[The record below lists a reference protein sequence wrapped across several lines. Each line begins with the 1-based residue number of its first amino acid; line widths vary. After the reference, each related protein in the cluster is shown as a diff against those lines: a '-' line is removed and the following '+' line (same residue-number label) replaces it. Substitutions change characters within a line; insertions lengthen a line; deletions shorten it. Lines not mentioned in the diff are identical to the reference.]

1 MSNIIHILNFCLFF
15 SIFVFLSKL
24 VEIVRPE
31 LRNSLCYIKANVLI
45 IIVCRATKNRI
56 GSLYKRTDNSKN
68 IDLNSP
74 NFPKMASN
82 LLLSINMFFAISTW
96 LSWGFFFWLYNGPIF
111 HNICWTCCLLF
122 STFPTSLTEAPGPKC
137 WEPLSLHYLDR
148 INLKLHSI

>member
-56 GSLYKRTDNSKN
+56 GSLYKRTGNSKN

-74 NFPKMASN
+74 NFPKMGSN
-82 LLLSINMFFAISTW
+82 LLLSISMFFAISTW
-96 LSWGFFFWLYNGPIF
+96 LSWGFFSG
-111 HNICWTCCLLF
+111 
-122 STFPTSLTEAPGPKC
+122 STTARFFTTFAELAVSSSPHFP
-137 WEPLSLHYLDR
+137 
-148 INLKLHSI
+148 LHSQKPQGPNVESLSAFTI